1 MPGFQPFSESLR
13 HVYLRVTAIALWIA
27 ASTAAGVYGQI
38 TVASVTDAASYGPR
52 VAPGSLGTIFGSSLA
67 NSTAS
72 ARGLPLPTTLG
83 GARVLINGAA
93 VPLLYASP
101 TQINFQAPRELAAGT
116 ASLIVASSSG
126 GSSSAFSFA
135 VTPEAP
141 GIFQDSSNNAA
152 AQSTTYQAITSKN
165 PAAAGSTVIVYLTGI
180 GPVDNPVADGAATPA
195 TPLANATATHSA
207 SIGGVSAKVR
217 FLGLSPGF
225 AGLAQANIEVPATL
239 ATGTYPLSVTIGG
252 LVSASAQIAV
262 SGSGTAPASV
272 LSLTSQ
278 VPFANGLTS
287 SVNVLDTLAYV
298 CSPQRISIVDLTS
311 FSYVGEFGDSALLGG
326 GGICA
331 LNDATGSP
339 ILVDATQI
347 SGVASYLVYSV
358 ALPLQPI
365 FAAQPPLYSNPSS
378 GIALQNVTSLSFTGP
393 YSVST
398 TNWYTFDNKLN
409 IAAQYGDFFTF
420 AFNNPAYPAVLSF
433 LNLTAGFPAS
443 SESNPKPNGLV
454 VPQNQLYNP
463 IAAYICGTTA
473 VNTSTGNALLTVVDL
488 TNISVPT
495 PVQQL
500 VTNSA
505 AVFTG
510 FGYQFALYGEPNL
523 LLITGNTA
531 NIRNPGITD
540 PATGAANFA
549 YTGYLTLTTAYLTN
563 TDTALDF
570 ENITSIG
577 TAVTTI
583 QTNGTY
589 YVQGL
594 GGQFFALVTQPPAT
608 DLNGPATLMIVDA
621 RTPASPVVYPVVT
634 AWGLSSILVL
644 TNGTSEYLLAPT
656 AQGLN
661 VYTVTLP

>member
-1 MPGFQPFSESLR
+1 LR
-13 HVYLRVTAIALWIA
+13 HDYLR
-27 ASTAAGVYGQI
+27 TAALFVCFAAFAAGLRGQI

-52 VAPGSLGTIFGSSLA
+52 VAPGSLATVFGTSLA
-67 NSTAS
+67 GSTAS
-72 ARGLPLPTTLG
+72 ASGLPLPTTLG
-83 GARVLINGAA
+83 GARVIINGTAA
-93 VPLLYASP
+93 PLLYASP
-101 TQINFQAPRELAAGT
+101 TQINFQVPRTLAAGT
-116 ASLIVASSSG
+116 ASLIVSSTSG
-126 GSSSAFSFA
+126 GASGAFSFV

-152 AQSTTYQAITSKN
+152 AQNSSYQAVTSKN

-180 GPVDNPVADGAATPA
+180 GTVNNPVADGAAAPTA
-195 TPLANATATHSA
+195 PLAQATAKYSA
-207 SIGGVSAKVR
+207 NIGGVSAKVD

-225 AGLAQANIEVPATL
+225 AGLAQANIEVPPTL
-239 ATGTYPLSVTIGG
+239 ATGTYPLTITVGG

-262 SGSGTAPASV
+262 KGSGAAPAPV
-272 LSLTSQ
+272 LSLTSK

-298 CSPQRISIVDLTS
+298 CSPRRISIVDLTS
-311 FSYVGEFGDSALLGG
+311 FSYVGEFGDATLLGG

-331 LNDATGSP
+331 LNNATGTP
-339 ILVDATQI
+339 ILVDALQV
-347 SGVASYLVYSV
+347 SGVASYLVYNV
-358 ALPLQPI
+358 ASPLQPV
-365 FAAQPPLYSNPSS
+365 FLAQPPLYSNPSS

-398 TNWYTFDNKLN
+398 TNWYRFDNKLN
-409 IAAQYGDFFTF
+409 ITAQYGDFFTF
-420 AFNNPAYPAVLSF
+420 AFNNPTYPAVLSF
-433 LNLTAGFPAS
+433 LTLTQGFPAS
-443 SESNPKPNGLV
+443 SESSPKPNGLV
-454 VPQNQLYNP
+454 VPQNQVYSP

-473 VNTSTGNALLTVVDL
+473 VNTTTGNALLTVVDL
-488 TNISVPT
+488 SNISTPS

-500 VTNSA
+500 VTSSA

-510 FGYQFALYGEPNL
+510 FGYQFALPGEPNL
-523 LLITGNTA
+523 LLIAGNTA
-531 NIRNPGITD
+531 NIRNPGIVD
-540 PATGAANFA
+540 AATGAPNFA
-549 YTGYLTLTTAYLTN
+549 YTGDLTLTTAYLTN
-563 TDTALDF
+563 TGTAADF

-577 TAVTTI
+577 TTVTNI

-621 RTPASPVVYPVVT
+621 RTPSTPVVYPVAT

-644 TNGTSEYLLAPT
+644 MNGSTEYLLAPT
-656 AQGLN
+656 AQGLS

>member
-1 MPGFQPFSESLR
+1 MPAFQPFIDSLR
-13 HVYLRVTAIALWIA
+13 HVYLRTFAFGLLIA
-27 ASTAAGVYGQI
+27 ASAAGVYGQI

-52 VAPGSLGTIFGSSLA
+52 VAPGSLATIFGTSLA
-67 NSTAS
+67 RSTAS
-72 ARGLPLPTTLG
+72 ASGLPLPTTLG

-93 VPLLYASP
+93 APLLYASP
-101 TQINFQAPRELAAGT
+101 TQINFQVPRKLASGT
-116 ASLIVASSSG
+116 ASLVVTSTSG
-126 GSSSAFSFA
+126 GSSTAFPFT

-152 AQSTTYQAITSKN
+152 AQNSSYQAITATN

-195 TPLANATATHSA
+195 TPLANATATYSA
-207 SIGGVSAKVR
+207 SIGGVSAKVL

-225 AGLAQANIEVPATL
+225 AGLAQANIEVPSTL
-239 ATGTYPLSVTIGG
+239 ATGTYPLTVTIGG
-252 LVSASAQIAV
+252 LVGASAQLAV
-262 SGSGTAPASV
+262 TGSGTPPTSV
-272 LSLTSQ
+272 LSLTSR

-287 SVNVLDTLAYV
+287 SVNVLNTLAYV
-298 CSPQRISIVDLTS
+298 CSPQRISLVDLTS
-311 FSYVGEFGDSALLGG
+311 FSYVGEFGDSTLLGG

-331 LNDATGSP
+331 LNNATGLP
-339 ILVDATQI
+339 ILVDAMQV
-347 SGVASYLVYSV
+347 SNVASYLVYSL
-358 ALPLQPI
+358 AAPLQPV
-365 FAAQPPLYSNPSS
+365 FLAQPPLYSNPSS

-398 TNWYTFDNKLN
+398 TNWYQFDNNLN
-409 IAAQYGDFFTF
+409 ITAQYGDFFTF
-420 AFNNPAYPAVLSF
+420 AFNSPTYPAVLSF
-433 LNLTAGFPAS
+433 LNLTPGFPAS
-443 SESNPKPNGLV
+443 SENSPKPNGLV

-473 VNTSTGNALLTVVDL
+473 LSTTTGNALLTVVDL
-488 TNISVPT
+488 SNISLPT
-495 PVQQL
+495 PVLQL
-500 VTNSA
+500 VTSSA

-510 FGYQFALYGEPNL
+510 FGYQFALPGEPNL

-531 NIRNPGITD
+531 NIRNPGIVD
-540 PATGAANFA
+540 AATGAPNFG
-549 YTGYLTLTTAYLTN
+549 YTGFLTLTTAFLTN
-563 TDTALDF
+563 TDTAADF

-577 TAVTTI
+577 TTVTNI
-583 QTNGTY
+583 RTNGTY

-594 GGQFFALVTQPPAT
+594 GGQFFALVTQPPAS

-621 RTPASPVVYPVVT
+621 RTLSSPVIYPVAT

-644 TNGTSEYLLAPT
+644 TNGTTEYLLAPT
-656 AQGLN
+656 SQGLN